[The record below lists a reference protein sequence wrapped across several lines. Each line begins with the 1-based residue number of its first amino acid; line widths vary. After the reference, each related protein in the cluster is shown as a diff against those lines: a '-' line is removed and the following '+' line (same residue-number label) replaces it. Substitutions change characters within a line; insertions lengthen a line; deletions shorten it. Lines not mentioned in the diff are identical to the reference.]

1 MQTNTNLTFYLH
13 RYIGL
18 VVGLVVIIIG
28 FTGSLLVFEKEINQ
42 FLISQQFGQ
51 VIPQEQRLPIESVLE
66 TFILTSIQV
75 K

>member
-1 MQTNTNLTFYLH
+1 M
-13 RYIGL
+13 
-18 VVGLVVIIIG
+18 VIIIG